1 MKVRMKFA
9 KTGPLMYVG
18 HLDLLRYFQKV
29 FRRAGVDIAY
39 SQGFSPHQI
48 TSFAAPLGLGITSE
62 GEYLDAEFNSI
73 TTSKDML
80 ERINAATLTPYIKV
94 TEFVVLREGA
104 KKAMASVAG
113 ADYYV
118 TVPDKPELKDSLAA
132 HLESFLA
139 QKEIRILK
147 KTKKSEVE
155 VDIRPHIHCFNL
167 KEDGFYLRLTT
178 GSNNNLKPELV
189 MSSLCSFSG
198 VPYEAFDFHV
208 HRLDMLLW
216 VEEGENVGHFAPL
229 SSEGD
234 IVS

>member
-80 ERINAATLTPYIKV
+80 ERINAAALTPYIKV

-118 TVPDKPELKDSLAA
+118 TVPVSTLVITVASPIFTPVILPELFTLQT
-132 HLESFLA
+132 F
-139 QKEIRILK
+139 
-147 KTKKSEVE
+147 V
-155 VDIRPHIHCFNL
+155 
-167 KEDGFYLRLTT
+167 
-178 GSNNNLKPELV
+178 
-189 MSSLCSFSG
+189 SSDVYVTS
-198 VPYEAFDFHV
+198 
-208 HRLDMLLW
+208 
-216 VEEGENVGHFAPL
+216 
-229 SSEGD
+229 
-234 IVS
+234 